1 MVNIPFYHQQFAL
14 IKISRQGQ
22 EYYYTFAIK
31 SLIHYQFLIGVNKK
45 DKAYCL
51 LNPNFDTL
59 EVKDISRDEAVK
71 GQYDWNT
78 FTSRFCKANNRSG
91 FIFRFQ
97 LDEKIKFKNS
107 VALENPMKQGLRVAS
122 RDEAKRLE
130 KEIVRTLATRKM
142 KDPYLNL
149 LLIEANGLLM
159 TYTRMVRDGEIEEII

>member
-1 MVNIPFYHQQFAL
+1 MR
-14 IKISRQGQ
+14 ISRQGQ

-51 LNPNFDTL
+51 LNPSFDTL

-71 GQYDWNT
+71 GQYDWTT
-78 FTSRFCKANNRSG
+78 FQSRFCKANNRSG
-91 FIFRFQ
+91 FIFRFK

-107 VALENPMKQGLRVAS
+107 IPLENPMKQGLRVAT
-122 RDEAKRLE
+122 RNEAQLLE
-130 KEIVRTLATRKM
+130 KEVVRTLATRKV
-142 KDPYLNL
+142 KDPCFNS

>member
-1 MVNIPFYHQQFAL
+1 MRS
-14 IKISRQGQ
+14 SRQGQ

-51 LNPNFDTL
+51 LNPSFDTL
-59 EVKDISRDEAVK
+59 EVKDISRDEVVK
-71 GQYDWNT
+71 GQYDWTT
-78 FTSRFCKANNRSG
+78 FQSRFCKANNRSG
-91 FIFRFQ
+91 FIFRFK

-107 VALENPMKQGLRVAS
+107 IPLENPMKQGLRVAT
-122 RDEAKRLE
+122 RNEAQLLE
-130 KEIVRTLATRKM
+130 KEVVRTLATRKM

>member
-1 MVNIPFYHQQFAL
+1 MR
-14 IKISRQGQ
+14 ISRQGQ

-51 LNPNFDTL
+51 LNPSFDTL

-71 GQYDWNT
+71 GQYDWTT
-78 FTSRFCKANNRSG
+78 FQSRFCKANNRSG
-91 FIFRFQ
+91 FIFRFK

-107 VALENPMKQGLRVAS
+107 IPLENPMKQGLRVAT
-122 RDEAKRLE
+122 RNEAQLLE
-130 KEIVRTLATRKM
+130 KEVVRTLATRKM
-142 KDPYLNL
+142 IFPYLNL
-149 LLIEANGLLM
+149 LWIEANGLLM

>member
-14 IKISRQGQ
+14 MRISRQGQ

-51 LNPNFDTL
+51 LNPSFDTL
-59 EVKDISRDEAVK
+59 EVKDISRDEVVK
-71 GQYDWNT
+71 GQYDWHT
-78 FTSRFCKANNRSG
+78 FQSRFCKANNRSG

-107 VALENPMKQGLRVAS
+107 IPLENPMKQGLRVATKN
-122 RDEAKRLE
+122 EAQALE
-130 KEIVRTLATRKM
+130 KEVVRTLATRKM

-159 TYTRMVRDGEIEEII
+159 TYTRMCKNGEIEEII

>member
-59 EVKDISRDEAVK
+59 EVKDITREEAAK
-71 GQYDWNT
+71 GQYDWGT

-91 FIFRFQ
+91 FIFRFK
-97 LDEKIKFKNS
+97 LDEKIKFRNS
-107 VALENPMKQGLRVAS
+107 VALENPMKQGLRVAT
-122 RDEAKRLE
+122 RNEARRLE